1 VVVGQMPMEDVQ
13 FVVRHGVQSLENDGN
28 RLKVTRGVQKEA
40 SVGVRREV
48 GDASRVDDEL
58 RQVLSQE

>member
-1 VVVGQMPMEDVQ
+1 MEDVQ

-28 RLKVTRGVQKEA
+28 WLKVTRGVQKKA

-58 RQVLSQE
+58 RQVLNEE

>member
-1 VVVGQMPMEDVQ
+1 MEDVQ

-28 RLKVTRGVQKEA
+28 RLKV
-40 SVGVRREV
+40 GVRREV

-58 RQVLSQE
+58 RQVLNEE